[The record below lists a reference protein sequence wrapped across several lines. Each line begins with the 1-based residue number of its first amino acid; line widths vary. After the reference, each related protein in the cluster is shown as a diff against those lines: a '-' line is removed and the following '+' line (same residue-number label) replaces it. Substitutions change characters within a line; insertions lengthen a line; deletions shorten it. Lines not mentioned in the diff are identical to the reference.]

1 MEYRLANRGDIEEIC
16 GVVRSAVAE
25 LRARGIDQWDEI
37 YPAEEQFLEDIGSG
51 TLSVGM
57 QDGRIA
63 VIYVLNDVCDG
74 QYGNGAW
81 KYPDREF
88 RVLHRLCVDPAFQN
102 RGIAGMTLSHIE
114 NELKKRGIGAV
125 RLDVFSGNPY
135 ALALYRKNGYEKTG
149 TAVWRKGTFLL
160 MEKYL

>member
-25 LRARGIDQWDEI
+25 LRTRGIDQWDEI
-37 YPAEEQFLEDIGSG
+37 YPAEEHFLEDIGSG

-63 VIYVLNDVCDG
+63 VIYVLNGVCDG

-102 RGIAGMTLSHIE
+102 RGIARMTLMHIE
-114 NELKKRGIGAV
+114 EELKKSGIGAV
-125 RLDVFSGNPY
+125 RLDVFTKNPY
-135 ALALYRKNGYEKTG
+135 ALELYRKCGYEETG